1 MESIIENECNSGE
14 KKGCSPWDSGRPI
27 LAPTQHSSEVPWM
40 SREFD
45 GRPSSKSEDCCKQN
59 TQWAQKRWSKRWPI
73 VLKKRHRKMMPES
86 MKKCY
91 FHEFEQSTS
100 GWPFRW
106 SNRSVQPIY
115 PMGYCSLSYI
125 PHMWPFLSTSM
136 AAWKFSAHQIANCK
150 RIFQLHTHLLA
161 YTPENLCGQSRI

>member
-1 MESIIENECNSGE
+1 MKKWIHMESIIENECNSGE

-125 PHMWPFLSTSM
+125 PHMWPFYQHRWQRENFLLTRLPI
-136 AAWKFSAHQIANCK
+136 AKGFSNY
-150 RIFQLHTHLLA
+150 IFI
-161 YTPENLCGQSRI
+161 C